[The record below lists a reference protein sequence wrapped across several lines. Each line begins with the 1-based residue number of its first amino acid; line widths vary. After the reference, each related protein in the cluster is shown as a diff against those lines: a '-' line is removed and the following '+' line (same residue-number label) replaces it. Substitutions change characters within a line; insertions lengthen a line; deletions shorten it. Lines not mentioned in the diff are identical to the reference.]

1 MELRVLHYFLAV
13 AREQSI
19 SAAAQSLHL
28 SQPALST
35 QLKALEEE
43 LGKQLLIRK
52 SKGSRKVTL
61 TEEGM
66 ILRKRAQ
73 EILSLVER
81 TQEEISSPDETI
93 AGDVCIGAGET
104 DIVRLF
110 ARAAQSLQRQHP
122 DIHYHISSGN
132 AEYVLEYLDKGLIDF
147 GLLFGQVDLHKY
159 EAIPL
164 PVRDSWGVLMR
175 RDAPLAQK
183 ETVCPADLWDQ
194 PLIISHQRSDDR
206 RLAQWMQRDLSQL
219 HIVATY
225 NLVFNASLLVD
236 EGLGYALCFD
246 KLINTRGSS
255 LCFRPFA
262 PRLESTAYIIWKKYQ
277 VFSKAATAFLS
288 CLKQLTEQ

>member
-73 EILSLVER
+73 EILSLVKR

-147 GLLFGQVDLHKY
+147 GLLFGQVDLKKY

-246 KLINTRGSS
+246 RLINTRGSS